1 MLARTFPPSGQSP
14 TAKPSSDLAWRLC
27 PFPVPCG
34 FAEPPIRAYARV
46 RISSAPTR
54 QRHALKF
61 HNRGLQLIVGFNFGL
76 PSFDRDPSLRY
87 RTAANRWLVMIGPRG
102 LPRPTHH
109 NQDLDHETRTQRCF
123 KLACTGRISQEPLR
137 TRARHGRIGTHT
149 RRCVQRPYA
158 CPDRA
163 G

>member
-1 MLARTFPPSGQSP
+1 MPTMLARTFPPSGQSP
-14 TAKPSSDLAWRLC
+14 TAKPSSA
-27 PFPVPCG
+27 FPCG

-102 LPRPTHH
+102 LPRPTHT
-109 NQDLDHETRTQRCF
+109 NQDFDHEQ
-123 KLACTGRISQEPLR
+123 
-137 TRARHGRIGTHT
+137 
-149 RRCVQRPYA
+149 
-158 CPDRA
+158 
-163 G
+163 